1 MRTSIKLLLVSLLLF
16 SCKAEE
22 KGLAALSD
30 TGKTILEIR
39 KASNEAIVSGD
50 LDAIASFW
58 ERDILIS
65 TGAGTLLAG
74 SEEVKAYLAGVFAKT
89 PDIVFVR
96 MTKNIQENLET
107 QMAWEEGEWK
117 AYLKSKQEEIIA
129 SGKYAAAWTKTGEA
143 WKIKSQLFVGL

>member
-1 MRTSIKLLLVSLLLF
+1 MLF
-16 SCKAEE
+16 SCEAEE
-22 KGLAALSD
+22 KGLAALSE
-30 TGKTILEIR
+30 TGKTILKIR

-74 SEEVKAYLAGVFAKT
+74 SEEVKAYLAGVFTKT
-89 PDIVFVR
+89 PDIGFIR
-96 MTKNIQENLET
+96 MTKDIKENLET
-107 QMAWEEGEWK
+107 QMAWEEGEWRGF
-117 AYLKSKQEEIIA
+117 LKSNPEEIIA
-129 SGKYAAAWTKTGEA
+129 SGKYAAAWAKTGED

>member
-1 MRTSIKLLLVSLLLF
+1 MKTSIKLLLASLLLF

-30 TGKTILEIR
+30 TGKTILKIR
-39 KASNEAIVSGD
+39 KASNDAIVSGD
-50 LDAIASFW
+50 LDEIASFW
-58 ERDILIS
+58 EKDILIS

-74 SEEVKAYLAGVFAKT
+74 SEEVKAYLTQVFEKT

-96 MTKNIQENLET
+96 MTKDIQENLET

-117 AYLKSKQEEIIA
+117 GYLKSKPEEILA
-129 SGKYAAAWTKTGEA
+129 SGKYAAAWAQNGQD